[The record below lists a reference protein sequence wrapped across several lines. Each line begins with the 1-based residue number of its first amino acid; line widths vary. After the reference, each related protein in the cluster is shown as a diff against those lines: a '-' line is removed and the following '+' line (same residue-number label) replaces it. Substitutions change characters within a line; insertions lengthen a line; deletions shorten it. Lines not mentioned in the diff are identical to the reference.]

1 MYRKAACN
9 AHILLSSTRQSICLN
24 GTTSERS
31 PGRRDSFST
40 KKKYRASHYST
51 WPSSDRPTPYQVMG
65 IQRGHKYSRTRYY
78 DLVKIYHP
86 DSSTSDIAKRLPTE
100 ERLSRYRLIVDAHE
114 ILSDQQKRSA
124 YDAYGLGW
132 PLPSRHHG
140 YDNIPQ
146 SPRHTYERWD
156 DIDSEHGAVNE
167 FLGRLLKNK
176 KFICLMIVLAT
187 FAQACVILSSVAKTK
202 LEMRRR
208 DEECRDLIFRH
219 RDRALDLRTLVAQ
232 MERLLLKRDPSG
244 MGLGPTEEPFYREML
259 PFCGN

>member
-1 MYRKAACN
+1 
-9 AHILLSSTRQSICLN
+9 
-24 GTTSERS
+24 
-31 PGRRDSFST
+31 
-40 KKKYRASHYST
+40 
-51 WPSSDRPTPYQVMG
+51 MG
-65 IQRGHKYSRTRYY
+65 IKIGDKYSKTRYY

-86 DSSTSDIAKRLPTE
+86 DSSTRDITKRLPTE
-100 ERLSRYRLIVDAHE
+100 ERLSRYRLIVNAHE
-114 ILSDQQKRSA
+114 ILSNKQKRSA

-140 YDNIPQ
+140 CEYTPQ
-146 SPRHTYERWD
+146 NPRHTYERWD
-156 DIDSEHGAVNE
+156 DIESEHGARNE
-167 FLGRLLKNK
+167 FLTYLLGNK

-187 FAQACVILSSVAKTK
+187 FAQACVILSSVAKTE

-232 MERLLLKRDPSG
+232 IERLLLKRDPSG
-244 MGLGPTEEPFYREML
+244 LGLDPAEKPFYREML